1 MGEGCLDPL
10 RGMTVA
16 SSFCNSWDL
25 DREAAEIDE
34 KRMSAPGADIC
45 F

>member
-1 MGEGCLDPL
+1 MGEGCLDDLSGAP
-10 RGMTVA
+10 VA

-34 KRMSAPGADIC
+34 KRMSARGADIC